1 MEIWDRNTTKDI
13 LKSLES
19 ELAKAINELNCAKRD
34 VNKSSNRVSFCLTAL
49 HELKHRDI
57 KE

>member
-1 MEIWDRNTTKDI
+1 MEIWTRNTTKDI

-19 ELAKAINELNCAKRD
+19 ELAKAVNELNCAKRD
-34 VNKSSNRVSFCLTAL
+34 VIKASSRITFCLTGL

>member
-1 MEIWDRNTTKDI
+1 MEIWTRNTTKDI

-19 ELAKAINELNCAKRD
+19 ELAKAVNELNCAKRD
-34 VNKSSNRVSFCLTAL
+34 VAKASSRVTFCLTGL

>member
-1 MEIWDRNTTKDI
+1 MQIWERTSTKDI

-19 ELAKAINELNCAKRD
+19 ELAKAVNEVNCAKKD
-34 VNKSSNRVSFCLTAL
+34 VDKASRRVAFCLTGL
-49 HELKHRDI
+49 HELKNRDI

>member
-1 MEIWDRNTTKDI
+1 MQIWERTNTKDI

-19 ELAKAINELNCAKRD
+19 ELAKAVNEVNCAKKD
-34 VNKSSNRVSFCLTAL
+34 VDKASRRVAFCLTGL
-49 HELKHRDI
+49 HELKNRDI

>member
-1 MEIWDRNTTKDI
+1 MEIWNRNTTKDI

-34 VNKSSNRVSFCLTAL
+34 VAKASNRVTFCLSGL

-57 KE
+57 QE

>member
-1 MEIWDRNTTKDI
+1 MEVWNRNTTKDI

-19 ELAKAINELNCAKRD
+19 ELAKAVNEVNCAKKD
-34 VNKSSNRVSFCLTAL
+34 VQKASSRIAFCLTAI

-57 KE
+57 QE

>member
-1 MEIWDRNTTKDI
+1 MQIWEQNTTKDI

-19 ELAKAINELNCAKRD
+19 ELAKAQNELNCALRD
-34 VNKSSNRVSFCLTAL
+34 LNKVSNRLSFTLTGL
-49 HELKHRDI
+49 HELKKRDI

>member
-13 LKSLES
+13 LKSLET
-19 ELAKAINELNCAKRD
+19 ELAKAVNEVNCAKRD
-34 VNKSSNRVSFCLTAL
+34 VTKASNRVTFCLTGL
-49 HELKHRDI
+49 HELKNRDI

>member
-1 MEIWDRNTTKDI
+1 MEIWNRNTTKDI

-19 ELAKAINELNCAKRD
+19 ELAKAVHEMNCAKRD
-34 VNKSSNRVSFCLTAL
+34 VNKASNRVAFCLTGI
-49 HELKHRDI
+49 HELKNRDI